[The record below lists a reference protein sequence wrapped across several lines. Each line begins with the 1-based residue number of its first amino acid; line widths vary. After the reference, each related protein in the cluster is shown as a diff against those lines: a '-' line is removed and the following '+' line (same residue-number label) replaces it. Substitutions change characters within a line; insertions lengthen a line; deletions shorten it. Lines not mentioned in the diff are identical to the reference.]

1 MEFFAP
7 VLKKLG
13 IDAAV
18 PAPYRALISGN
29 GFSYFENIKGI
40 KSYSAEEISLFLK
53 RGELRVRGSGLTIEK
68 YALGDIV
75 IGGRITAFETAGV

>member
-13 IDAAV
+13 IDAAA

-53 RGELRVRGSGLTIEK
+53 RGELRVQGSGLTIEK